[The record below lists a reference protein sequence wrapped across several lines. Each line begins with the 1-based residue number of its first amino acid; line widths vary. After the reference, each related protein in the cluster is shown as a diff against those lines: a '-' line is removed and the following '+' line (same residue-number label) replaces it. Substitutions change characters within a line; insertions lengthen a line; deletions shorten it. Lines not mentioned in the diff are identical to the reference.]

1 MKKTSRKLVL
11 RGQTLR
17 ALDNVDLARAVG
29 GLDSGDA
36 ACPTGHAAADS
47 GAAACPTGYAAAI
60 ATATC

>member
-17 ALDNVDLARAVG
+17 ALDNIGLARALG

-47 GAAACPTGYAAAI
+47 GPAACPTGHAAAV
-60 ATATC
+60 ATAAC